1 MYILVPVL
9 KTWFV
14 VTLSPP
20 TLLGGLNDTE
30 INGRISALAV
40 KYRIT
45 NVQQLNFKAKNFK
58 LSDIGS
64 VCFVV
69 KYFPL

>member
-45 NVQQLNFKAKNFK
+45 TAFNYQCTTAKF
-58 LSDIGS
+58 
-64 VCFVV
+64 
-69 KYFPL
+69 